1 MDNLALVQWID
12 KCTVVALLLPLLS
25 FIVATVV
32 PKGYA
37 WLTTVLS
44 PLLLLFSAL
53 AALMVFLS
61 WEPHQPALYIPIDW
75 FHVGDVHFSAGI
87 ELTDHSVMMLT
98 IVTLVSFL
106 VHFYSTGYMAGD
118 SNIRRYFAML
128 GFFTFSM
135 LGIVLA
141 DNLLLLFL
149 FWELVGFSSYMLIGH
164 WSEKPAAGAAASKA
178 FILNRIGDAGLLVA
192 LMIIWA
198 NTKTFSFAAL
208 AANGNLTSWQTAA
221 SLCIFCGVA
230 GKSAQLP
237 LLTWLP
243 DAMEGPTPVSALI
256 HAATMVAAGVYLL
269 IKCFFILSPD
279 ALDVIAVIGAMTS
292 IIAAISATVQFDIK
306 KILAYSTISQ
316 LGMMVLA
323 IGTGSRDAAMLH
335 LITHAFFKAGLFLSA
350 GAVIHAL
357 HQTEHQ
363 SHHTFDVQDIRNMGG
378 LRKHLPVT
386 SLACMLCAAAL
397 SGVPMFSGFLS
408 KDAILM
414 GVWAWK
420 GEVFSWRWMIVLI
433 AFAIPFVT
441 VVYSFRF
448 VWYVFFG
455 DNRTTLVVRKPIV
468 INEVPAVMRL
478 PLIFLAATSLWL
490 IVNINPIEYAGRLFH
505 RIHAGAYVHIP
516 FITLLS
522 ALLVVAG
529 WTFSFY
535 YFRSRTLDR
544 VETSMRA
551 WIAQSFY
558 LDRLYEFLVVNPV
571 KRLTLVTEKA
581 DLKWIDG
588 VLHAGVYAQ
597 VTFAH
602 AVAWFDKYIVNGGVH
617 NVARLAGGL
626 GAFTRSFQGGKIQ
639 LYIFWT
645 TLAIIIFLI
654 WMLK

>member
-1 MDNLALVQWID
+1 MDNLAIVHWID
-12 KCTVVALLLPLLS
+12 KCTIVALLLPLLS
-25 FIVATVV
+25 SIVATVV
-32 PKGYA
+32 PKQYA
-37 WLTTVLS
+37 WLITVLS
-44 PLLLLFSAL
+44 PLILLISAL
-53 AALMVFLS
+53 ASLMVFLS
-61 WEPHQPALYIPIDW
+61 WTPHQSPMYIPMEW
-75 FHVGDVHFSAGI
+75 FHVGDIHFSAGI

-98 IVTLVSFL
+98 IVTIVSFL

-118 SNIRRYFAML
+118 HAVSRYFAML

-135 LGIVLA
+135 LGIVLS
-141 DNLLLLFL
+141 DNLLLIFF

-164 WSEKPAAGAAASKA
+164 WTEKPAAGAAASKA
-178 FILNRIGDAGLLVA
+178 FILNRIGDAGFLIA
-192 LMIIWA
+192 LMIIWT

-208 AANGNLTSWQTAA
+208 QAHGDFGTWQTAA
-221 SLCIFCGVA
+221 SLCLFCGVA

-237 LLTWLP
+237 LFTWLP

-269 IKCFFILSPD
+269 VKCFFLLSAD
-279 ALDVIAVIGAMTS
+279 ALNVIAVIGAMTS
-292 IIAAISATVQFDIK
+292 ILAAVSATVQFDIK

-335 LITHAFFKAGLFLSA
+335 LVTHAFFKAGLFLSA

-357 HQTEHQ
+357 HQTQHE
-363 SHHTFDVQDIRNMGG
+363 SHHSFDVQDIRNMGG

-397 SGVPMFSGFLS
+397 SGVPLFSGFLS

-420 GEVFSWRWMIVLI
+420 GDVFSWRWLIVII
-433 AFAIPFVT
+433 AFIIPFVT
-441 VVYSFRF
+441 VVYTFRF
-448 VWYVFFG
+448 VWYIFFG
-455 DNRTTLVVRKPIV
+455 ENRTARVVGKPVV

-478 PLIFLAATSLWL
+478 PLIFLAAMSLWF
-490 IVNINPIEYAGRLFH
+490 IVNINPVEYAGWLFH
-505 RIHAGAYVHIP
+505 YVHEGAYVHIP
-516 FITLLS
+516 LITAFS
-522 ALLVVAG
+522 ALLVVTG
-529 WTFSFY
+529 WTFSFF
-535 YFRSRTLDR
+535 YFKSRTLDSG
-544 VETSMRA
+544 ETTLQV
-551 WIAQSFY
+551 WIMQSFY
-558 LDRLYEFLVVNPV
+558 LDRLYEGIVLRPV
-571 KRLTLVTEKA
+571 RKLTTVAEKI

-588 VLHAGVYAQ
+588 CIHAGVYAQ

-602 AVAWFDKYIVNGGVH
+602 AIGWVDRYIVNGSVH
-617 NVARLAGGL
+617 GVARFAGGL
-626 GAFTRSFQGGKIQ
+626 GSFTRSFQGGKVQ

>member
-1 MDNLALVQWID
+1 MDNLAIVHWID

-32 PKGYA
+32 PKRYA

-44 PLLLLFSAL
+44 PLLLLLSAL

-61 WEPHQPALYIPIDW
+61 WEPHQPAMYIPIDW
-75 FHVGDVHFSAGI
+75 FHVGAVHFSAGI
-87 ELTDHSVMMLT
+87 ELTDHSVMMMT
-98 IVTLVSFL
+98 IVTLISFL
-106 VHFYSTGYMAGD
+106 VHFYSTGYMVGD
-118 SNIRRYFAML
+118 NSICRYFAML

-141 DNLLLLFL
+141 DNLLLLFF

-164 WSEKPAAGAAASKA
+164 WNEKPEAGAAATKA
-178 FILNRIGDAGLLVA
+178 FIVNRIGDAGLLVG

-208 AANGNLTSWQTAA
+208 QAHGDFASWQTAA
-221 SLCIFCGVA
+221 ALCIFCGVT

-269 IKCFFILSPD
+269 VKCFFILSPD

-292 IIAAISATVQFDIK
+292 ISAAISATVQFDIK

-316 LGMMVLA
+316 LGMMVLG

-357 HQTEHQ
+357 HQTEHE

-386 SLACMLCAAAL
+386 SLACILCAAAL

-420 GEVFSWRWMIVLI
+420 GDVFSWRWLIVLV
-433 AFAIPFVT
+433 AFAIPFMT
-441 VVYSFRF
+441 VVYTFRL

-455 DNRTTLVVRKPIV
+455 DNRTTGVVGKPVRIH
-468 INEVPAVMRL
+468 EVPAVMRL

-490 IVNINPIEYAGRLFH
+490 IVNMNPIEYAGRLFH
-505 RIHAGAYVHIP
+505 RIHAGPYVHLP

-522 ALLVVAG
+522 ALLVLAG
-529 WTFSFY
+529 WAFSFF

-544 VETSMRA
+544 PEKSIRT
-551 WIAQSFY
+551 WIAKSFY
-558 LDRLYEFLVVNPV
+558 LDQVYEFLVVNPV
-571 KRLTLVTEKA
+571 KRLSLVTEKV

-588 VLHAGVYAQ
+588 FIHAGVYAQ

-626 GAFTRSFQGGKIQ
+626 GTFTRSFQGGKIQ

>member
-1 MDNLALVQWID
+1 MDNVAIVHWID

-32 PKGYA
+32 PKRYA

-44 PLLLLFSAL
+44 PLLLLISAL
-53 AALMVFLS
+53 ASLMVFFS
-61 WEPHQPALYIPIDW
+61 WTPHQSPMYIPMEW
-75 FHVGDVHFSAGI
+75 FHAGDVHFSAGI
-87 ELTDHSVMMLT
+87 ELTDHSVMMLA
-98 IVTLVSFL
+98 IVNIVSFL

-118 SNIRRYFAML
+118 NDISRYFAML

-141 DNLLLLFL
+141 DNLLLIFF

-164 WSEKPAAGAAASKA
+164 WTEKPAAGAAASKA
-178 FILNRIGDAGLLVA
+178 FILNRIGDAGFLIG
-192 LMIIWA
+192 LMIIWVNA
-198 NTKTFSFAAL
+198 KTFSFEAL
-208 AANGNLTSWQTAA
+208 QLQGDFGTWQTAA
-221 SLCIFCGVA
+221 SLCLFCGVA

-237 LLTWLP
+237 LFTWLP

-269 IKCFFILSPD
+269 VKCFFLLSPD
-279 ALDVIAVIGAMTS
+279 ALNVIAVVGAVTS
-292 IIAAISATVQFDIK
+292 ILAAISATVQFDIK

-357 HQTEHQ
+357 HQTEHE

-397 SGVPMFSGFLS
+397 SGVPLFSGFLS

-420 GEVFSWRWMIVLI
+420 GDVLSWRWVIVII
-433 AFAIPFVT
+433 AFAIPFMT
-441 VVYSFRF
+441 VVYTFRF
-448 VWYVFFG
+448 VWYIFFSE
-455 DNRTTLVVRKPIV
+455 NRTARVVGNPV
-468 INEVPAVMRL
+468 VVNEVPAVMRL
-478 PLIFLAATSLWL
+478 PLIFLAAMSLW
-490 IVNINPIEYAGRLFH
+490 IIANINPIEYAGWLFH
-505 RIHAGAYVHIP
+505 RIHDGTYVHLP
-516 FITLLS
+516 FITVFS
-522 ALLVVAG
+522 AVLVVAG
-529 WTFSFY
+529 WAFSFF
-535 YFRSRTLDR
+535 YFKSRTLDHP
-544 VETSMRA
+544 ETNVQR

-558 LDRLYEFLVVNPV
+558 LDRMYDFVVLNPMKKLASV
-571 KRLTLVTEKA
+571 MEEI

-588 VLHAGVYAQ
+588 FIHAGVYAQ

-602 AVAWFDKYIVNGGVH
+602 AVAWFDKYIVDGSVH
-617 NVARLAGGL
+617 GVARLAGGL
-626 GAFTRSFQGGKIQ
+626 GSFTRSFQGGKIQ